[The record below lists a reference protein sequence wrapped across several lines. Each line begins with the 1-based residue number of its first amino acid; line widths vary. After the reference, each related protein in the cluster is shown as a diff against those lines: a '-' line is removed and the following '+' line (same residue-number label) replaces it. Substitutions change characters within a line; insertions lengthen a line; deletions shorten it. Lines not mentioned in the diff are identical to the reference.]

1 MKLFKAIKT
10 TITWIFIGI
19 LIFILTIAFFSLIGV
34 IQERIFLPYNY
45 LMWIFKY
52 PLSVFI
58 YIYEFY
64 IIFIIIFMLNKSF
77 REFIMKY
84 YKGDF
89 TRKFKKLLIYIFI
102 ILNIFLM
109 YMIIFNV
116 AVITNNKIIN
126 YNFYSP
132 KGKQYNFNDI
142 KEIEAGVSGSR
153 KKFPYAHYPKGEF
166 YYIIKLKDGT
176 KVHLTDVGGTNGED
190 PRFIIEKIDQQ
201 LVSLG
206 INKITSM
213 DNFEYCTKHL
223 DKIYTDKIRNILL
236 NTNIN

>member
-1 MKLFKAIKT
+1 MKLFKAFKT

-34 IQERIFLPYNY
+34 VQERIFLPYNY
-45 LMWIFKY
+45 LIWIFKY
-52 PLSVFI
+52 PLSAFIFI
-58 YIYEFY
+58 YQYY
-64 IIFIIIFMLNKSF
+64 IIFIIIFILNKSF
-77 REFIMKY
+77 REFIMISYKSEFIRKY
-84 YKGDF
+84 
-89 TRKFKKLLIYIFI
+89 KKLLISIFL
-102 ILNIFLM
+102 ILNIILM

-116 AVITNNKIIN
+116 AVITNNKVIN
-126 YNFYSP
+126 YSFYSP

-142 KEIEAGVSGSR
+142 IEIESGISGSR
-153 KKFPYAHYPKGEF
+153 INFPYRHYSKGDF

-206 INKITSM
+206 IKKISSM
-213 DNFEYCTKHL
+213 DNFEYCTEHL
-223 DKIYTDKIRNILL
+223 DKMYTDKIRNILL
-236 NTNIN
+236 NNKN